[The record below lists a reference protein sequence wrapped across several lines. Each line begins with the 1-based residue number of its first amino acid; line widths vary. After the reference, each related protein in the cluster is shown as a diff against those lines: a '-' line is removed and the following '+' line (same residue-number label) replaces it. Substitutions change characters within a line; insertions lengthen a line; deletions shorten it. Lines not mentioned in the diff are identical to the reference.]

1 MSTSKTLKTRWF
13 LPVVTFRNWSAE
25 SASRMAV
32 SKSAWALT
40 LAAAGTVAGWS
51 TAIPLARAENPAP
64 QSATS
69 QAALRELLTQADVEG
84 RRSAVLEMAACS
96 PLPSKAADLLLE
108 PLQDS
113 DVEVRALA
121 AMCLI
126 QNSQHTDAALLVLS
140 DLLDSESSEERCL
153 SAFLLGHAT
162 EQQDFVESR
171 LTRHLSDDDAVVR
184 MHVAESL
191 LRLRTGNDSA
201 TKVLADSLVS
211 SDPASRAFAVHA
223 LGSDTHTP
231 SATIAYRVA
240 SRLADDDLD
249 VAAGS
254 ALTLLVW
261 THGMAQPAEGAVVS
275 EARSEQIDRLLGSET
290 PATRR
295 AAAVRLI
302 EGSVDNSRMR
312 ELCRR
317 HLRDDDSLVRA
328 CAALALCNSQA
339 DSVAVE
345 TTLVGLLESRSLSD
359 NIVGLGTMG
368 RFPKVSR
375 PMLDA
380 ARRQLDAEHACT
392 RTLASAVILK
402 SAPRDAAALDG
413 LAAEIREGTPEGRS
427 LAARTCQLV
436 DWQKHGSLVEAL
448 KAASH
453 DSHLRTRL
461 AAGDVLA
468 GRSANAE
475 IQRVGHTK

>member
-13 LPVVTFRNWSAE
+13 LPVAKLRNWSVDLAPRTPV
-25 SASRMAV
+25 SR
-32 SKSAWALT
+32 SAWALA

-51 TAIPLARAENPAP
+51 SVVPHARAENPSP
-64 QSATS
+64 QAATS
-69 QAALRELLTQADVEG
+69 QAALRELLTQPDVEG
-84 RRSAVLEMAACS
+84 RRAAVLEMSACS
-96 PLPSKAADLLLE
+96 PLPAKAADLMLE
-108 PLQDS
+108 PLHDS

-126 QNSQHTDAALLVLS
+126 QNSQHTDAALLVLC
-140 DLLDSESSEERCL
+140 DLLDSESAEERCL
-153 SAFLLGHAT
+153 AAFLLGHST
-162 EQQDFVESR
+162 EQQDLVEAR
-171 LTRHLSDDDAVVR
+171 LAKHLSDEDAVVQ
-184 MHVAESL
+184 MHAAESL
-191 LRLRTGNDSA
+191 LRMRTGNESA
-201 TKVLADSLVS
+201 VKVLSDSLMS
-211 SDPASRAFAVHA
+211 SDAASRAFAVHA

-231 SATIAYRVA
+231 SATVAYRVA

-261 THGMAQPAEGAVVS
+261 THGMAQPAEGASVS
-275 EARSEQIDRLLGSET
+275 QARVEQIGRLLGSET
-290 PATRR
+290 LATRR
-295 AAAVRLI
+295 AAAVRLV
-302 EGSVDNSRMR
+302 EGSVENSQMR

-317 HLRDDDSLVRA
+317 HLRDDDPLVRA
-328 CAALALCNSQA
+328 CAALALSSSQA

-359 NIVGLGTMG
+359 NIIGLGMMG
-368 RFPKVSR
+368 RFAKVSR

-402 SAPRDAAALDG
+402 SAPRDAAALDS
-413 LAAEIREGTPEGRS
+413 LAAEIREGSPEGRS

-436 DWQKHGSLVEAL
+436 EWQKHASLQEAL

-468 GRSANAE
+468 GRGSASE
-475 IQRVGHTK
+475 IQRVGFTK